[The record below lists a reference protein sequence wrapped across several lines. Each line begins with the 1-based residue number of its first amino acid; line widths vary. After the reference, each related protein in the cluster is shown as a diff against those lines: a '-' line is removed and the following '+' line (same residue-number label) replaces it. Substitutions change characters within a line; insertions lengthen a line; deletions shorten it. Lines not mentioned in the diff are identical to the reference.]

1 MATGTR
7 PRPSVVGIDLDI
19 DIHDGDQSYNHP
31 SAPTKDVSVL
41 DELPLGNIQNI
52 AQHSID
58 SLSAD
63 LDNFHIHTLNLAKE
77 NVYSQQQLLQP
88 HTAKLRGR
96 KARPHVGVDTFQIPA
111 PAPDQDNTSSRT
123 VSGSSSAVSSVG
135 LLSSEDFQKN
145 NALAI
150 ASHHLPSNQE
160 QLSKHQAGQFE
171 WVLSIPIG
179 NAASDA
185 VESRSLPSAPH
196 GDRPDHGEARDRRLL
211 FGCNLVHRRTQSG
224 GHVGKDAKSANIYT
238 LLATRIEGDEDRPTT
253 DQAAPIEDTDIMSTT
268 TQIQDPDTTVI
279 RMAEPHQA
287 EEGELQRESQ
297 LTLDTKADDTV
308 EHFIALSPAD
318 ASPRIEDSVEAID
331 KLEEELE
338 ALNEVTRLD
347 RVLSP
352 DAGKASKVQPLSATT
367 ATAKAASLPKRTGS
381 VAASTAAAR
390 RAGAETVRVKR
401 VERTSSV
408 RRSTSMTFSHE
419 EERPASVSQNVG
431 PRKSAVARPAS
442 LLPPKP
448 PARSSKPPTVST
460 FELPGEA
467 VARRLKEQ
475 REARLSRQITSE
487 EAAAMAAAFSPSK
500 PHAKSTKPPTR
511 PTFELPG
518 EAISRRKREEREAKL
533 RAQEEEERK
542 RREFK
547 ARPVRN
553 SIAPGSYPR
562 ETVASRARQGKV
574 AQQSE
579 DGEPAAPATPV
590 GGTIARKR
598 QSMAPSG
605 PGSSAAP
612 RASLSVASGNQQQ
625 PTRGRGLM
633 ATAAG
638 SYHLSRATSATSTT
652 GSIRGSGGGSVGK
665 RSTISSEEAQQQK
678 LRGKEI
684 LARDSVYVVDRE
696 RERRERE
703 AATKLARQEAAE
715 RSRQLSREWAKKQNA
730 KKDALAAKYAGPA
743 MAA

>member
-160 QLSKHQAGQFE
+160 QLSKHQA
-171 WVLSIPIG
+171 
-179 NAASDA
+179 
-185 VESRSLPSAPH
+185 
-196 GDRPDHGEARDRRLL
+196 
-211 FGCNLVHRRTQSG
+211 
-224 GHVGKDAKSANIYT
+224 
-238 LLATRIEGDEDRPTT
+238 ATRIEGDEDRPTT

>member
-19 DIHDGDQSYNHP
+19 NIHDDDRSYNHP

-41 DELPLGNIQNI
+41 DELPLGNIQNL

-63 LDNFHIHTLNLAKE
+63 LDNFHIHTLDLAKE
-77 NVYSQQQLLQP
+77 NAYSQQQLLQP

-96 KARPHVGVDTFQIPA
+96 KARPHVNVDTFQVPVA
-111 PAPDQDNTSSRT
+111 APDQDNTSSRA
-123 VSGSSSAVSSVG
+123 VSGSSSDVSSVG

-185 VESRSLPSAPH
+185 VQPN
-196 GDRPDHGEARDRRLL
+196 HGESRDRRLL

-238 LLATRIEGDEDRPTT
+238 LLATRIEGDDDRPTI

-279 RMAEPHQA
+279 RMAEPHQT

-352 DAGKASKVQPLSATT
+352 DAGKASKVQPLFATT

-381 VAASTAAAR
+381 VAASNAAAR
-390 RAGAETVRVKR
+390 RTGAETVRIKR

-431 PRKSAVARPAS
+431 PRKSAVARPTS
-442 LLPPKP
+442 LLPPRP

-579 DGEPAAPATPV
+579 NGEPAAPATPI

-633 ATAAG
+633 ATAAD

-730 KKDALAAKYAGPA
+730 KKDALAAKAAGPA